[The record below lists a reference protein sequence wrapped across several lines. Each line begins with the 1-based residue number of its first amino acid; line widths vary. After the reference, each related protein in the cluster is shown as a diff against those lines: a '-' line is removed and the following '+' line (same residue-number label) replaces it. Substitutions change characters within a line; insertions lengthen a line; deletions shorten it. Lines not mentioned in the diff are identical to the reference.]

1 LVAVNEPGITAEAAA
16 VEAGGGH
23 YADLTELFCPAKRCP
38 VIIGNTLAYFDQ
50 KHSTIEYAELLAPVL
65 GALADRALAGG

>member
-1 LVAVNEPGITAEAAA
+1 LPLPVLPPRWIAPDWMVR
-16 VEAGGGH
+16 GH
-23 YADLTELFCPAKRCP
+23 SFCTAKRCP

-50 KHSTIEYAELLAPVL
+50 KHSTIEYAELLASVL